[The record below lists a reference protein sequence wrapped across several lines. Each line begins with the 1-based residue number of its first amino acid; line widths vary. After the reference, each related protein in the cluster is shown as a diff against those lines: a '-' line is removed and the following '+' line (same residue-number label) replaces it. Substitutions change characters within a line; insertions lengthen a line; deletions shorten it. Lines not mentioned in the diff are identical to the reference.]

1 MDEDGNNCANEECHK
16 IYVDVGHIK
25 QRVAD
30 ERILGSN
37 HQFCAAF
44 YHVHEWGFGQRQHY
58 CLDETNCII
67 AKRVND
73 NYNNWSL
80 QALNVVAVVKFED
93 ENGIILYEARYTN
106 CGKEQKHAEDFFKED
121 IKNGEL
127 GKKVEANPNGTI
139 TLYLTYQPCN
149 KSTAT
154 TVTPEEKTCCET
166 LTTVRGTLPPE
177 ITLCVKAANTRRL
190 SFTKETGINE
200 TLRKNAVDGIETL
213 MQVERV
219 NVSQM
224 AQADWHYLLS
234 LTNELENHA
243 DLEVHGGRKDLDGC
257 VQNIFNQI
265 QAKINKAKINQA
277 KAQKI

>member
-1 MDEDGNNCANEECHK
+1 
-16 IYVDVGHIK
+16 
-25 QRVAD
+25 
-30 ERILGSN
+30 
-37 HQFCAAF
+37 
-44 YHVHEWGFGQRQHY
+44 
-58 CLDETNCII
+58 
-67 AKRVND
+67 
-73 NYNNWSL
+73 
-80 QALNVVAVVKFED
+80 
-93 ENGIILYEARYTN
+93 
-106 CGKEQKHAEDFFKED
+106 
-121 IKNGEL
+121 
-127 GKKVEANPNGTI
+127 
-139 TLYLTYQPCN
+139 
-149 KSTAT
+149 
-154 TVTPEEKTCCET
+154 
-166 LTTVRGTLPPE
+166 
-177 ITLCVKAANTRRL
+177 LCVKAANTRRL